1 MALADLMT
9 LDSETIDESQP
20 LTIFHPMHTWKKRT
34 ITDYYVK
41 ELLVPV
47 FVDGK
52 CVYEKPAIREI
63 HDRLVQEK
71 QTLWPAFKR
80 MVNPHVYHV
89 DLSQPLWDMK
99 QQLLS
104 EAE

>member
-71 QTLWPAFKR
+71 QTPVSYTHLDVYKR
-80 MVNPHVYHV
+80 
-89 DLSQPLWDMK
+89 QPVSRHQGTQWGYRCFR
-99 QQLLS
+99 
-104 EAE
+104 